1 MVVTNLPTVIKLFTA
16 RGINGALCCQRDSP
30 PIQMERTELLQP
42 GMADTTSFLY
52 KKDAL
57 WNNVGS
63 RKGILAVPA

>member
-1 MVVTNLPTVIKLFTA
+1 
-16 RGINGALCCQRDSP
+16 
-30 PIQMERTELLQP
+30 MERTELLQP
-42 GMADTTSFLY
+42 GMTDTTSFLY